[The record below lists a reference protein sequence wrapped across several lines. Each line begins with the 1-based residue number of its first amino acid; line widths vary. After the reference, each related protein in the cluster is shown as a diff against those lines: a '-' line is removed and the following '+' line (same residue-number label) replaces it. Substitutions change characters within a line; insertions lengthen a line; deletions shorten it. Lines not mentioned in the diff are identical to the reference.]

1 MKFLLLI
8 KNIQMKISYI
18 KSFTLFSFFIFPFSI
33 IHAQVPD
40 TVNKMTVSPVQGEQN
55 VNNLQEQRN
64 GEPVISN
71 DQAPVNNGQA
81 PIDGANIPLHS
92 PQPGTT
98 DSTSVP
104 LNSNQTAPNG
114 KLPAPHK
121 K

>member
-1 MKFLLLI
+1 
-8 KNIQMKISYI
+8 MKIIYI
-18 KSFTLFSFFIFPFSI
+18 KSIAFFSFFLFSFSI

-40 TVNKMTVSPVQGEQN
+40 TINKITVSPVQAQQN
-55 VNNLQEQRN
+55 VNSVQEQRN

-81 PIDGANIPLHS
+81 PINGANIPLHS
-92 PQPGTT
+92 PKPGTI
-98 DSTSVP
+98 DSTSAP